1 MSEARD
7 AASKSLIAAL
17 YEKYDDSSEEQDS
30 SFCEIYVSVKAPGR
44 SGEAGCWDIRLI
56 GAEMIL

>member
-44 SGEAGCWDIRLI
+44 SGEAGC
-56 GAEMIL
+56 